1 MWRHAPMA
9 HSELMFH
16 NNQLTSAISADRQT
30 RLRNAATRQRLVRR
44 NKAPSADGPPTGF
57 LSVVWPDEAE
67 RVSQQSAHCVG

>member
-30 RLRNAATRQRLVRR
+30 RLRNAANRQRLVRR

-57 LSVVWPDEAE
+57 LSVVWPDESE
-67 RVSQQSAHCVG
+67 RVSQQSARCVG